1 MKKSLITV
9 VSLPAFL
16 MSSAGF
22 SRPQDKNTGQTMKLR
37 RRSDMRRCT
46 ICAIILLCLSS
57 LFAQAQES
65 LSNDSVL
72 KLVKAGL
79 SEDLIVQTVNS
90 QPGKYALGAD
100 DIVALKQAGVSD
112 KIIGAMLKKNEAP
125 VAGKPTPGV
134 EPEVSAG
141 GYPNE
146 IGVYI
151 KRDKQWIEVQ
161 PEVINWKTGG
171 VLKSI
176 ASAGIVKGDVN
187 GHLNGGSSRNKVN
200 TPLEF
205 CIYAPEGVAITEYQ
219 LLRLREQKDY
229 REFRTVTGGVFH
241 VKGGATRDLLPFEG
255 NKVASRTFVVTL
267 QGLGRG
273 EYGFLPPGAFTSANS
288 SSSLGKMYSF
298 SVLE

>member
-1 MKKSLITV
+1 
-9 VSLPAFL
+9 
-16 MSSAGF
+16 
-22 SRPQDKNTGQTMKLR
+22 MKLR
-37 RRSDMRRCT
+37 T
-46 ICAIILLCLSS
+46 ICILVLLCFLSFFA
-57 LFAQAQES
+57 FAQET
-65 LSNDSVL
+65 LSNDSVI
-72 KLVKAGL
+72 KLVKAKL

-100 DIVALKQAGVSD
+100 DIVALKNAGVSD
-112 KIIGAMLKKNEAP
+112 KIIAAMLRRNENP
-125 VAGKPTPGV
+125 AGAKPSPGV
-134 EPEVSAG
+134 GPEVSAG

-151 KRDKQWIEVQ
+151 KRDNKWIEIQ

-187 GHLNGGSSRNKVN
+187 GHIQGKNSRNKVN

-219 LLRLREQKDY
+219 LLRLRDQKEY
-229 REFRTVTGGVFH
+229 REFRTVTGGVLH

-255 NKVASRTFVVTL
+255 SKVASRTFAVTL
-267 QGLGRG
+267 GNLGPG
-273 EYGFLPPGAFTSANS
+273 EYGFLPPGAFTSAS
-288 SSSLGKMYSF
+288 SSSTLGKMYTF